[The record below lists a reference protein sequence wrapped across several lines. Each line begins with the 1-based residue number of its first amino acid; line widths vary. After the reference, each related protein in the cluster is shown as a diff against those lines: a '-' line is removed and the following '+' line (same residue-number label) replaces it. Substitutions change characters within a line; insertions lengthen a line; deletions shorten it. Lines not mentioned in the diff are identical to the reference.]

1 MIVSYLFLRCLFEM
15 GSACYSF
22 RRACERESGISSLL
36 PSLVFLFRPFLPPF
50 KALLPLQSILILRWL
65 DARTEELVRQSEL
78 RFDDLMT

>member
-22 RRACERESGISSLL
+22 RRERKSGISSLL
-36 PSLVFLFRPFLPPF
+36 PSLVFLILPFLPPF
-50 KALLPLQSILILRWL
+50 KALLPLQSTLILRWL

>member
-1 MIVSYLFLRCLFEM
+1 MESVCV
-15 GSACYSF
+15 SF
-22 RRACERESGISSLL
+22 RRACESGISSLL